1 MLIRQPPPFDAAGQ
15 TRRKPTGK
23 RIAVIPHSDSEL
35 SLKGMR
41 ILVVDD
47 DRNTRELLGEILSLY
62 DADVQT
68 AESVVVALTLYQTWR
83 PALVVSDLGMPG
95 QDGYDLIRSI
105 RALPGGATTK
115 AIAVTGY
122 SKDEDRNAALAAGFD
137 MFLSKPVDLD
147 KLINL
152 LGTIDRS

>member
-1 MLIRQPPPFDAAGQ
+1 M
-15 TRRKPTGK
+15 
-23 RIAVIPHSDSEL
+23 VIPHSYSEV

-68 AESVVVALTLYQTWR
+68 AESVVVALTVYQTWR

-105 RALPGGATTK
+105 RALPGGTATK

-122 SKDEDRNAALAAGFD
+122 TKDEDRKSALAAGFD

-152 LGTIDRS
+152 LGTLDRG